1 LRGAPASPCPSPD
14 RTCAASRSE
23 RRYSS
28 SSSSSVMAQ
37 YSLSNAIAA
46 LCSSPWLASP
56 YPGRWVLVSDPQV
69 NTGRSY
75 APTVPCYK
83 CKFLYVLCC
92 CRSWG
97 RILFRQKDLP
107 AFIESEAVLRVITLK
122 FQLITRASYRKWH
135 HGHTKKKTTKL
146 NNSLDSSLARSKL

>member
-28 SSSSSVMAQ
+28 SSSSVKAQ
-37 YSLSNAIAA
+37 YSFSNAIAA

-56 YPGRWVLVSDPQV
+56 YPQV

-75 APTVPCYK
+75 APLVPCYK